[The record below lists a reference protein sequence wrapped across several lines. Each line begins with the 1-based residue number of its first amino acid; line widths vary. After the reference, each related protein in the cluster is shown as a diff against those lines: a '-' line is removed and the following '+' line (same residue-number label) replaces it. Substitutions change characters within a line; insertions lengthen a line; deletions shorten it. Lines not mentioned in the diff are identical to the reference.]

1 MAATN
6 FTPISLY
13 YSSTASAV
21 PLAADLVAGELA
33 INTNDGKLYYKNSSN
48 VVTLLAS
55 TAGSSG
61 DVVGPASATDN
72 AVARFDL
79 TTGKLIQ
86 NSVVTIAD
94 TTGNMAG
101 VGTLS
106 SGAITS
112 SSLTATRVPYA
123 GTAGLIQDSAN
134 MTFSGT
140 VLTSSFAGP
149 VAATTLSASSTVS
162 GTGFSTYLASP
173 PAIGGAAAAAGTFTA
188 IVGTSVT
195 DSGLT
200 TGRVTYASTGG
211 LLTDSSAF
219 TFNGTTLTVTEI
231 GSTRVNPRTSS
242 TASTATLT
250 PDISSND
257 QYNLTAQAVALA
269 VAAPIGT
276 PVDGN
281 KIIIRILDNG
291 TSRAITWN
299 ATYTAIGSTL
309 PTATAVSKMTYVG
322 CIYNAAN
329 TRWDVVAVATQV

>member
-94 TTGNMAG
+94 TTGDMAG

-134 MTFSGT
+134 M
-140 VLTSSFAGP
+140 
-149 VAATTLSASSTVS
+149 
-162 GTGFSTYLASP
+162 
-173 PAIGGAAAAAGTFTA
+173 
-188 IVGTSVT
+188 
-195 DSGLT
+195 
-200 TGRVTYASTGG
+200 
-211 LLTDSSAF
+211 